1 MGNRYLWSQYDLES
15 EYWYDYN
22 SVSNKIVRV
31 AVNSSSSNPSTSNFT
46 ILAMVDRPK
55 PVGRNQW
62 TYSGEYYVGT
72 NIYDLDPTDYPYC
85 MVLYKKA
92 SSSLIRSL
100 FGTSSMPSGSKTGTL
115 NINFNTIG
123 GSSNNSLVWGGDYIY
138 WSIYTAAQAWLLA
151 GQPYTGSSSS
161 YKGEVIL
168 ICSSE
173 RYQDGESYRLSFEQL
188 YTTLDYYRG
197 DKLGY
202 RTSSSSSAYPSG
214 DYTGGY
220 WYEYAYYNSNR
231 YDNIDPTA
239 ISIPETIN
247 ANDYITV
254 TITPNTAGNAN
265 SGMGTNTYYTYEY
278 KFGSSGS
285 WTQFQ
290 QATTSTTAT
299 LQIPAGTESVQV
311 RARASDTLGFT
322 STTYVTSQTVEVIN
336 NYPPSAPGSI
346 NVTGVQVDQEATITI
361 TEATDT
367 DGYIT
372 NYYWERSI
380 DGGSF
385 TQIQETTNLVLSIK
399 DQISADWGT
408 VTYRVRAKDDYGEYG
423 DYATS
428 TTYEVQEGVL
438 MISTPSYN
446 LGEQISPF
454 YFIFQIN
461 VTGAPADT
469 SVHVDVYL
477 DGRPKESKD
486 TNFATDISIPIDP
499 RLLSATTHTI
509 TITAEKEGYT
519 TAQSSNVFYIS
530 GITAPNGGVVEQLQN
545 PAGQT
550 VLPMT
555 LGQCVI
561 GRDGKDMNTVIEE
574 VEAAQAKVYSG
585 SYIGTGTY
593 GSGSPNTISVQGT
606 PKMAFIAE
614 SGSSSGLMWGGSP
627 TVGNVTFNAV
637 DGNLTWYAS
646 SASAQYNTTGT
657 NYYYMILV

>member
-1 MGNRYLWSQYDLES
+1 MGNRYLWTQYDLES

-22 SVSNKIVRV
+22 AVSNKMVRI
-31 AVNSSSSNPSTSNFT
+31 AVSSSSNPSYSNYQ
-46 ILAMVDRPK
+46 ILAMADRPD
-55 PVGRNQW
+55 PVGRNRW
-62 TYSGEYYVGT
+62 TYTGKYKIGRTYMYT
-72 NIYDLDPTDYPYC
+72 DDYPYC
-85 MVLYKKA
+85 IVLYTKA
-92 SSSLIRSL
+92 SSSLINSL
-100 FGTSSMPSGSKTGTL
+100 LGKTSISTGTFSGIL
-115 NINFNTIG
+115 NIDFNTIG
-123 GSSNNSLVWGGDYIY
+123 GNTNSSLIWGGDYIY
-138 WSIYTAAQAWLLA
+138 WSTYTAAKTWEIDGQA
-151 GQPYTGSSSS
+151 YTGSSSG
-161 YKGEVIL
+161 YEGEVIL
-168 ICSSE
+168 VCSSSANSSA
-173 RYQDGESYRLSFEQL
+173 ESNRLPILYL
-188 YTTLDYYRG
+188 YTTLDYNRG

-202 RTSSSSSAYPSG
+202 RTSNSSSAYPSNN
-214 DYTGGY
+214 YTGGY

-254 TITPNTAGNAN
+254 TITPNSASNAN
-265 SGMGTNTYYTYEY
+265 SYIGTNTYYTYEY

-322 STTYVTSQTVEVIN
+322 STTYVTSSTVEVIN

-380 DGGSF
+380 DGSAF
-385 TQIQETTNLVLSIK
+385 IQIQETTNLVLSIK

-408 VTYRVRAKDDYGEYG
+408 VAYRVRAKDDYGEYG
-423 DYATS
+423 EYIQSATQ
-428 TTYEVQEGVL
+428 EIQEGVL

-454 YFIFQIN
+454 YFNFQIN
-461 VTGAPADT
+461 VTGTPSDT

-477 DGRPKESKD
+477 DGRLKDSQD

-509 TITAEKEGYT
+509 MIIAEKEGYT

-530 GITAPNGGVVEQLQN
+530 GITAPSGGVVEQLQN
-545 PAGQT
+545 PAGQA

-561 GRDGKDMNTVIEE
+561 GRDGKDINTVIEE

-585 SYIGTGTY
+585 SYSGTGTY

-627 TVGNVTFNAV
+627 TVGNVTFNAAS
-637 DGNLTWYAS
+637 GSLTWYAS

>member
-1 MGNRYLWSQYDLES
+1 MGNRYFWSQYDLKM
-15 EYWYDYN
+15 EYRDEHNWNAYSDGYCFSYSDNGTASNFWKIGLTKAPTPVGNNSFTYTGSYYIQRYN
-22 SVSNKIVRV
+22 NVVDPQEYPYLLVYYTNCSTSLANTFFNGSRKTSTGKYSGTLIINSSTLGTSGTSYPCWGQIFCCGWSAPKYWWLQTRD
-31 AVNSSSSNPSTSNFT
+31 NTSSSSTREKAHYVVLSTVNSVNNT
-46 ILAMVDRPK
+46 DDLYS
-55 PVGRNQW
+55 VG
-62 TYSGEYYVGT
+62 YVYT
-72 NIYDLDPTDYPYC
+72 SRDY
-85 MVLYKKA
+85 
-92 SSSLIRSL
+92 
-100 FGTSSMPSGSKTGTL
+100 
-115 NINFNTIG
+115 
-123 GSSNNSLVWGGDYIY
+123 
-138 WSIYTAAQAWLLA
+138 
-151 GQPYTGSSSS
+151 
-161 YKGEVIL
+161 YKGEH
-168 ICSSE
+168 
-173 RYQDGESYRLSFEQL
+173 
-188 YTTLDYYRG
+188 
-197 DKLGY
+197 LGY
-202 RTSSSSSAYPSG
+202 KTSSSSSAYPDD
-214 DYTGGY
+214 DYIGGY
-220 WYEYAYYNSNR
+220 WYSYAYYNSNR

-254 TITPNTAGNAN
+254 TITPNTADNAN
-265 SGMGTNTYYTYEY
+265 SGLGTDTYYTYEY

-322 STTYVTSQTVEVIN
+322 STTYVTSSTVEVIN

-346 NVTGVQVDQEATITI
+346 NVTGIQVDQQATITI

-380 DGGSF
+380 DGSAF

-408 VTYRVRAKDDYGEYG
+408 VAYRVRAKDDYGEYG
-423 DYATS
+423 DYITSATQ
-428 TTYEVQEGVL
+428 EIQEGVL

-454 YFIFQIN
+454 YFTFQIN
-461 VTGAPADT
+461 VTGTPSDT
-469 SVHVDVYL
+469 SVHVDAYL
-477 DGRPKESKD
+477 DGKLKD
-486 TNFATDISIPIDP
+486 SQDTDFATDISIPIDP

-509 TITAEKEGYT
+509 MIIAKKEGYT

-530 GITAPNGGVVEQLQN
+530 GITAPSGGVVEQLQN
-545 PAGQT
+545 PAGQA

-561 GRDGKDMNTVIEE
+561 GRDGKDINTVIEE

-585 SYIGTGTY
+585 SYSGTGTY

-627 TVGNVTFNAV
+627 TVGNVTFNASN
-637 DGNLTWYAS
+637 GGLTWYAS

>member
-1 MGNRYLWSQYDLES
+1 MGNRYLWAQYDLEM
-15 EYWYDYN
+15 EYRVEHNWNAYSDGYCFSYSDSGTASNFWKIGLTKAPTPVGNNSFTYTGTYYIQGYN
-22 SVSNKIVRV
+22 STLDPQEYPYLLVYYRNCDTSLADTFFNGSRKTSSGNKYSGTLIINSSTLGTGSTSYPCWGEIFCCGWSAPSYWWLQTR
-31 AVNSSSSNPSTSNFT
+31 NNTSSSSTRKKAHYVVLSTST
-46 ILAMVDRPK
+46 VISD
-55 PVGRNQW
+55 
-62 TYSGEYYVGT
+62 T
-72 NIYDLDPTDYPYC
+72 
-85 MVLYKKA
+85 
-92 SSSLIRSL
+92 SSLSSV
-100 FGTSSMPSGSKTGTL
+100 GYVYTSR
-115 NINFNTIG
+115 
-123 GSSNNSLVWGGDYIY
+123 DY
-138 WSIYTAAQAWLLA
+138 
-151 GQPYTGSSSS
+151 
-161 YKGEVIL
+161 YKG
-168 ICSSE
+168 
-173 RYQDGESYRLSFEQL
+173 DH
-188 YTTLDYYRG
+188 
-197 DKLGY
+197 LGY
-202 RTSSSSSAYPSG
+202 RTSSSSSAYPDY

-220 WYEYAYYNSNR
+220 WYDYAYYNNKR

-254 TITPNTAGNAN
+254 TITPNTADNAN
-265 SGMGTNTYYTYEY
+265 NQLGTNTYYTYEY

-322 STTYVTSQTVEVIN
+322 SMTYVTSQTVEVIN

-408 VTYRVRAKDDYGEYG
+408 VTYRVKAKDDYGEYG
-423 DYATS
+423 DYVTS
-428 TTYEVQEGVL
+428 TTYEIQEGVL

-454 YFIFQIN
+454 YFTFQIN

-545 PAGQT
+545 PAGQA

-561 GRDGKDMNTVIEE
+561 GRDGKDMNTIIEE

-585 SYIGTGTY
+585 TYTGTGTY
-593 GSGSPNTISVQGT
+593 TAANPNSIIVNGT

-614 SGSSSGLMWGGSP
+614 VGSSTGLIWGGSP
-627 TVGNVTFNAV
+627 SVGDVSVQSANG
-637 DGNLTWYAS
+637 DLSWYSTSAAS
-646 SASAQYNTTGT
+646 QYNEAGVE
-657 NYYYMILV
+657 YYYMILT

>member
-1 MGNRYLWSQYDLES
+1 MGNRYLWTQYDLES

-22 SVSNKIVRV
+22 SVSNKMVRV
-31 AVNSSSSNPSTSNFT
+31 AVSSSSNPSYSNYQ
-46 ILAMVDRPK
+46 ILAMADRPD
-55 PVGRNQW
+55 PVGRNRW
-62 TYSGEYYVGT
+62 TYTGEYKIGRTYMYT
-72 NIYDLDPTDYPYC
+72 DDYPYC
-85 MVLYKKA
+85 IVLYTKA
-92 SSSLIRSL
+92 SSSLIKSL
-100 FGTSSMPSGSKTGTL
+100 LGKTSISTGTFSGTL
-115 NINFNTIG
+115 NIDFNIIG
-123 GSSNNSLVWGGDYIY
+123 GSTNSSLIWGGDYIY
-138 WSIYTAAQAWLLA
+138 WSIYTAAKTWEIDKQA
-151 GQPYTGSSSS
+151 YTGSSSR
-161 YKGEVIL
+161 YEGEVIL
-168 ICSSE
+168 VCSSSANSSA
-173 RYQDGESYRLSFEQL
+173 ESYRQGFKYL
-188 YTTLDYYRG
+188 YTTLEYNRG

-202 RTSSSSSAYPSG
+202 RTSSSSSAYPNR

-265 SGMGTNTYYTYEY
+265 SGLGTNTYYTYEY

-346 NVTGVQVDQEATITI
+346 TVTGVQVDQEATITI

-385 TQIQETTNLVLSIK
+385 TQIQETTNLVLSIR

-446 LGEQISPF
+446 LGEQTSPF
-454 YFIFQIN
+454 YFVFQIN
-461 VTGAPADT
+461 VTGTPADT

-509 TITAEKEGYT
+509 TITAKKEGYT

-561 GRDGKDMNTVIEE
+561 GRNGKDMNTIIEE

-585 SYIGTGTY
+585 TYTGTGTY
-593 GSGSPNTISVQGT
+593 TAANPNSIIVNGT

-614 SGSSSGLMWGGSP
+614 VGSNTGLIWGGSP
-627 TVGNVTFNAV
+627 SVGDVSVQSANGDLSWYSTSAV
-637 DGNLTWYAS
+637 S
-646 SASAQYNTTGT
+646 QYNEAGVE
-657 NYYYMILV
+657 YYYMILT

>member
-1 MGNRYLWSQYDLES
+1 MGNRYLWVQYDLVS
-15 EYWYDYN
+15 EYRWDYDA
-22 SVSNKIVRV
+22 VSNKIVRV
-31 AVNSSSSNPSTSNFT
+31 AVNSSDSTPSTSNFT
-46 ILAMVDRPK
+46 LLAMADMPD
-55 PVGRNQW
+55 PVGRDKW
-62 TYSGEYYVGT
+62 TYTGKYYVGT
-72 NIYDLDPTDYPYC
+72 NMYDLDPTDYPCC
-85 MVLYKKA
+85 MVLYKNA

-115 NINFNTIG
+115 NIDFNTIG
-123 GSSNNSLVWGGDYIY
+123 GDSNSSLVWGGDYIY
-138 WSIYTAAQAWLLA
+138 WSIYAAAEAWKLVGQA
-151 GQPYTGSSSS
+151 YTGSSSS
-161 YKGEVIL
+161 YKGEVVL
-168 ICSSE
+168 VCSSN
-173 RYQDGESYRLSFEQL
+173 RNSGTESNRLSFEYL
-188 YTTLDYYRG
+188 YTVLEYNRG
-197 DKLGY
+197 EKLGY
-202 RTSSSSSAYPSG
+202 RTSSSSSTYPSG

-220 WYEYAYYNSNR
+220 WYENAYFDNNR

-254 TITPNTAGNAN
+254 TITPNTADNAN
-265 SGMGTNTYYTYEY
+265 SGLGTDTYYTYEY

-322 STTYVTSQTVEVIN
+322 STTYVTSSTVEVIN

-380 DGGSF
+380 DGSAF
-385 TQIQETTNLVLSIK
+385 TQIRETTNLVLSIK

-408 VTYRVRAKDDYGEYG
+408 VAYRVRAKDDYGEYG
-423 DYATS
+423 EYITS
-428 TTYEVQEGVL
+428 TTQEIQEGVL

-454 YFIFQIN
+454 YFTFQIN
-461 VTGAPADT
+461 VTGTPSDT
-469 SVHVDVYL
+469 SVHVDAYL
-477 DGRPKESKD
+477 DGVLKDSQD

-509 TITAEKEGYT
+509 MIIAEKEGYT

-530 GITAPNGGVVEQLQN
+530 GITAPSGGVVEQLQN
-545 PAGQT
+545 PAGQA

-561 GRDGKDMNTVIEE
+561 GRDGKDINTVIEE

-585 SYIGTGTY
+585 SYSGTGTY
-593 GSGSPNTISVQGT
+593 GSGNPNTISVQGT

-627 TVGNVTFNAV
+627 TVGNVTFNASS
-637 DGNLTWYAS
+637 GSLTWYAS

>member
-1 MGNRYLWSQYDLES
+1 MGNRYLWTQYDLEM
-15 EYWYDYN
+15 EYRVEHNWNAYSDGYCFSYSDNGTARNFWKIGLTKAPTPVGNNSFTYTGDYEIRNYNATLDPQDCPYMLVYYKNCDTSLANTFFNGSRKTTSGSYNGTLIIN
-22 SVSNKIVRV
+22 SSTLGTSSTSYPCWGEIFCCGWSAPRYWWLQSRDNT
-31 AVNSSSSNPSTSNFT
+31 SSSSTRKYAHYVVLSTSSVISHEGDN
-46 ILAMVDRPK
+46 LYS
-55 PVGRNQW
+55 VG
-62 TYSGEYYVGT
+62 YV
-72 NIYDLDPTDYPYC
+72 Y
-85 MVLYKKA
+85 
-92 SSSLIRSL
+92 
-100 FGTSSMPSGSKTGTL
+100 TS
-115 NINFNTIG
+115 
-123 GSSNNSLVWGGDYIY
+123 
-138 WSIYTAAQAWLLA
+138 
-151 GQPYTGSSSS
+151 
-161 YKGEVIL
+161 
-168 ICSSE
+168 
-173 RYQDGESYRLSFEQL
+173 R
-188 YTTLDYYRG
+188 DYYRG

-202 RTSSSSSAYPSG
+202 RTSSSSSGYPNG

-220 WYEYAYYNSNR
+220 WYEYAYYNNNR

-239 ISIPETIN
+239 ISIPDTIN

-254 TITPNTAGNAN
+254 TITPNPNENAN
-265 SGMGTNTYYTYEY
+265 SGLGTDTYYTYEY

-322 STTYVTSQTVEVIN
+322 STTYVTSSTVEVIN

-380 DGGSF
+380 DGSAF
-385 TQIQETTNLVLSIK
+385 TQIQKTTNLVLSIK

-408 VTYRVRAKDDYGEYG
+408 VAYRVRAKDDYGEYG
-423 DYATS
+423 EYITSATQ
-428 TTYEVQEGVL
+428 EIQEGVL

-454 YFIFQIN
+454 YFTFQIN
-461 VTGAPADT
+461 VTGAPDDT

-477 DGRPKESKD
+477 DGRLKDSQD

-509 TITAEKEGYT
+509 MIIAEKEGYT

-530 GITAPNGGVVEQLQN
+530 GITAPSGGVVEQLQN
-545 PAGQT
+545 PTGQA

-561 GRDGKDMNTVIEE
+561 GRDGKDINTVIEE

-585 SYIGTGTY
+585 SYSGTGTY

-627 TVGNVTFNAV
+627 TVGNVTFNAAS
-637 DGNLTWYAS
+637 GSLTWYAS

>member
-1 MGNRYLWSQYDLES
+1 MGNRYLWTQYDLQS
-15 EYWYDYN
+15 EYWYDDN
-22 SVSNKIVRV
+22 AVSNKIVRI
-31 AVNSSSSNPSTSNFT
+31 AVSSSSNPSYSNYQ
-46 ILAMVDRPK
+46 ILAMADRPD
-55 PVGRNQW
+55 PVGRNRW
-62 TYSGEYYVGT
+62 TYTGEYKIGRTYMYT
-72 NIYDLDPTDYPYC
+72 DDYPYC
-85 MVLYKKA
+85 IVLYTKA
-92 SSSLIRSL
+92 SSSLINSL
-100 FGTSSMPSGSKTGTL
+100 LGKTSISTGTFSGTL
-115 NINFNTIG
+115 NIDFNTIG
-123 GSSNNSLVWGGDYIY
+123 GSTNSSLIWGGDYIY
-138 WSIYTAAQAWLLA
+138 WSIYTAAKTWEIDKQA
-151 GQPYTGSSSS
+151 YTGSSSG

-168 ICSSE
+168 VCSSSANSSA
-173 RYQDGESYRLSFEQL
+173 ESYRQSFLYL
-188 YTTLDYYRG
+188 YTTKDYYRG

-202 RTSSSSSAYPSG
+202 RTSSSSSAYPNN

-265 SGMGTNTYYTYEY
+265 SGLGTNTYYTYEY

-322 STTYVTSQTVEVIN
+322 STTYVTSSTVEVIN

-380 DGGSF
+380 DGSAF

-408 VTYRVRAKDDYGEYG
+408 VAYRVRAKDDYGEYG
-423 DYATS
+423 DYITS
-428 TTYEVQEGVL
+428 TTQEVQEGVL

-461 VTGAPADT
+461 VTGTSSDT

-477 DGRPKESKD
+477 DGRLKDSKD

-509 TITAEKEGYT
+509 MIIAEKEGYT

-530 GITAPNGGVVEQLQN
+530 GITAPSGGVVEQLQN
-545 PAGQT
+545 PAGQA

-561 GRDGKDMNTVIEE
+561 GRDGKDINTVIEE

-585 SYIGTGTY
+585 SYSGTGTY

-627 TVGNVTFNAV
+627 TVGNVTFNAAS
-637 DGNLTWYAS
+637 GSLTWYAS

>member
-1 MGNRYLWSQYDLES
+1 MGNRYFWSQYDLKM
-15 EYWYDYN
+15 EYRYEHNWNAYSDGYCFSYSDNGTASNFWKIGLTKAPTPVGNNSFTYTGSYYIQRYNNAVDPQEYPYLLVYYQNCDTSLANTFFNGSRKTSTGKYSGTLIINSSTLGTSSTSYPCWGQIFCCGWSAPTYWWLQSRDNTSSSSTRKKAHYVVLSTVN
-22 SVSNKIVRV
+22 SVSD
-31 AVNSSSSNPSTSNFT
+31 TSN
-46 ILAMVDRPK
+46 LYS
-55 PVGRNQW
+55 VG
-62 TYSGEYYVGT
+62 YV
-72 NIYDLDPTDYPYC
+72 Y
-85 MVLYKKA
+85 
-92 SSSLIRSL
+92 
-100 FGTSSMPSGSKTGTL
+100 TS
-115 NINFNTIG
+115 
-123 GSSNNSLVWGGDYIY
+123 
-138 WSIYTAAQAWLLA
+138 
-151 GQPYTGSSSS
+151 
-161 YKGEVIL
+161 
-168 ICSSE
+168 
-173 RYQDGESYRLSFEQL
+173 R
-188 YTTLDYYRG
+188 DYYKG

-202 RTSSSSSAYPSG
+202 RTSSSSSAYPDG
-214 DYTGGY
+214 DYIGGY
-220 WYEYAYYNSNR
+220 WYEYAYYKYNR

-254 TITPNTAGNAN
+254 TITPNTADNAN
-265 SGMGTNTYYTYEY
+265 SGLGTDTYYTYEY

-290 QATTSTTAT
+290 QATTSTTAI

-322 STTYVTSQTVEVIN
+322 STTYVTSSTVEVIN

-380 DGGSF
+380 DGSAF

-408 VTYRVRAKDDYGEYG
+408 VAYRVRAKDDYGEYG
-423 DYATS
+423 DYITSATQ
-428 TTYEVQEGVL
+428 EIQEGVL

-454 YFIFQIN
+454 YFTFQIN
-461 VTGAPADT
+461 VTGAPSDT

-477 DGRPKESKD
+477 DGRLKDSQD

-509 TITAEKEGYT
+509 MIIAEKEGYT

-530 GITAPNGGVVEQLQN
+530 GITAPSGGVVEQLQN
-545 PAGQT
+545 PAGQA

-561 GRDGKDMNTVIEE
+561 GRDGKDINTVIEE

-585 SYIGTGTY
+585 SYSGTGTY

-627 TVGNVTFNAV
+627 TVGNVTFNAAS
-637 DGNLTWYAS
+637 GSLTWYAS

>member
-1 MGNRYLWSQYDLES
+1 MGNRYLWTQYDLES
-15 EYWYDYN
+15 EYWYDSN
-22 SVSNKIVRV
+22 AVSNKIVRV
-31 AVNSSSSNPSTSNFT
+31 AVSSSSNPSYSNYQV
-46 ILAMVDRPK
+46 LAMADRPD
-55 PVGRNQW
+55 PVGRNRW
-62 TYSGEYYVGT
+62 TYTGKYKIGRTYMYT
-72 NIYDLDPTDYPYC
+72 DDYPYC
-85 MVLYKKA
+85 IVLYTKA
-92 SSSLIRSL
+92 SSSLIKSL
-100 FGTSSMPSGSKTGTL
+100 LGKTSISTGTFSGTL
-115 NINFNTIG
+115 NIDFNTIG
-123 GSSNNSLVWGGDYIY
+123 GSTNSSLIWGGDYIY
-138 WSIYTAAQAWLLA
+138 WSIYTAAKTWEIDKQA
-151 GQPYTGSSSS
+151 YTGSSSG

-168 ICSSE
+168 VCSSSANSSA
-173 RYQDGESYRLSFEQL
+173 ESYRQSFLYL
-188 YTTLDYYRG
+188 YTTKDYYRG

-202 RTSSSSSAYPSG
+202 RTSSSSSAYPNN

-231 YDNIDPTA
+231 YDNIDPIA

-254 TITPNTAGNAN
+254 TITPNSASNAN
-265 SGMGTNTYYTYEY
+265 SYIGTNTYYTYEY

-299 LQIPAGTESVQV
+299 LQIPAGTESIQV

-322 STTYVTSQTVEVIN
+322 STTYVTSSTVEVIN

-380 DGGSF
+380 DGSAF

-408 VTYRVRAKDDYGEYG
+408 VAYRVRAKDDYGEYG
-423 DYATS
+423 DYITS

-446 LGEQISPF
+446 LGEQINPF

-461 VTGAPADT
+461 VTGTPSNT
-469 SVHVDVYL
+469 SVHVDAYL
-477 DGRPKESKD
+477 DGRLKDSQD

-509 TITAEKEGYT
+509 MIIAEKEGYT

-530 GITAPNGGVVEQLQN
+530 GITAPSGGVVEQLQN
-545 PAGQT
+545 PAGQA

-561 GRDGKDMNTVIEE
+561 GRDGKDINTVIEE

-585 SYIGTGTY
+585 SYSGTGTY

-627 TVGNVTFNAV
+627 TVGNVTFNAAS
-637 DGNLTWYAS
+637 GSLTWYAS

>member
-1 MGNRYLWSQYDLES
+1 MGNRYLWAQYDLEM
-15 EYWYDYN
+15 EYRNEHNWNAYSDGYCFSYSDNGTASNFWKIGLAKAPTPVGNNSFTYTGSYYIQRYN
-22 SVSNKIVRV
+22 NVVDPQEYPYLLVYYTNCSTSLANTFFNGSRKTSTGKYSGTLIINSSTLGTSGTSYPCWGQIFCCGWTAPSYWWLQTRD
-31 AVNSSSSNPSTSNFT
+31 NTSSSSTREKAHYVVLSTVNSVNNT
-46 ILAMVDRPK
+46 DDLYS
-55 PVGRNQW
+55 VG
-62 TYSGEYYVGT
+62 YVYT
-72 NIYDLDPTDYPYC
+72 SRDY
-85 MVLYKKA
+85 
-92 SSSLIRSL
+92 
-100 FGTSSMPSGSKTGTL
+100 
-115 NINFNTIG
+115 
-123 GSSNNSLVWGGDYIY
+123 
-138 WSIYTAAQAWLLA
+138 
-151 GQPYTGSSSS
+151 
-161 YKGEVIL
+161 YKGEH
-168 ICSSE
+168 
-173 RYQDGESYRLSFEQL
+173 
-188 YTTLDYYRG
+188 
-197 DKLGY
+197 LGY
-202 RTSSSSSAYPSG
+202 RTSSSSSAYPDY

-220 WYEYAYYNSNR
+220 WYDYAYYNNKR

-254 TITPNTAGNAN
+254 TITPNSASNAN
-265 SGMGTNTYYTYEY
+265 SYIGTDTYYTYEY

-322 STTYVTSQTVEVIN
+322 STTYVTSSTVEVIN

-380 DGGSF
+380 DGSAF
-385 TQIQETTNLVLSIK
+385 TQIKETTNLVLSIK

-408 VTYRVRAKDDYGEYG
+408 VAYRVRAKDDYGEYG
-423 DYATS
+423 DYITSATQ
-428 TTYEVQEGVL
+428 EIQEGVL

-454 YFIFQIN
+454 YFTFQIN
-461 VTGAPADT
+461 VTGTPSDT
-469 SVHVDVYL
+469 SVHVDAYL
-477 DGRPKESKD
+477 DGRLKD
-486 TNFATDISIPIDP
+486 SQDTDFATDISIPIDP

-509 TITAEKEGYT
+509 MITAEKEGYT

-530 GITAPNGGVVEQLQN
+530 GITAPSGGVVEQLQN
-545 PAGQT
+545 PAGQA

-561 GRDGKDMNTVIEE
+561 GRDGKDINTVIEE

-585 SYIGTGTY
+585 SYSGTGTY

-627 TVGNVTFNAV
+627 TVGNVTFNAAS
-637 DGNLTWYAS
+637 GSLTWYAS

>member
-1 MGNRYLWSQYDLES
+1 MGNRYLWVQYDLES
-15 EYWYDYN
+15 EYRYDYDA
-22 SVSNKIVRV
+22 VSNKIVRV
-31 AVNSSSSNPSTSNFT
+31 AVNSSDSTPSTSNFT
-46 ILAMVDRPK
+46 ILAMVERPD
-55 PVGRNQW
+55 PVGRNKW
-62 TYSGEYYVGT
+62 TYTGKYYVGT
-72 NIYDLDPTDYPYC
+72 NMYDLDPQDYPYC
-85 MVLYKKA
+85 MVLYENA

-115 NINFNTIG
+115 NIDFNTIG
-123 GSSNNSLVWGGDYIY
+123 GDSNSSLVWGGDYIY
-138 WSIYTAAQAWLLA
+138 WSIYTAAEAWKLVGQA
-151 GQPYTGSSSS
+151 YTGSSSS
-161 YKGEVIL
+161 YKGEVVL
-168 ICSSE
+168 ICSSN
-173 RYQDGESYRLSFEQL
+173 RNSGTESNRLAFEYL
-188 YTTLDYYRG
+188 YTVLKYYRG

-202 RTSSSSSAYPSG
+202 RTSSSSSAYPDD
-214 DYTGGY
+214 DYIGGY
-220 WYEYAYYNSNR
+220 WYSYAYYNSNR

-254 TITPNTAGNAN
+254 TVTPNPNENAN
-265 SGMGTNTYYTYEY
+265 SGLGTDTYYTYEY

-299 LQIPAGTESVQV
+299 LQIPAGTQSVQV

-322 STTYVTSQTVEVIN
+322 STTYVTSSTVEVIN

-380 DGGSF
+380 DGSAF

-408 VTYRVRAKDDYGEYG
+408 VAYRVRAKDDYGEYG
-423 DYATS
+423 DYITSATQ
-428 TTYEVQEGVL
+428 EIQEGVL

-454 YFIFQIN
+454 YFTFQIN
-461 VTGAPADT
+461 VTGTPSDT

-477 DGRPKESKD
+477 DGKLKD
-486 TNFATDISIPIDP
+486 SQDTDFATDISIPIDP

-509 TITAEKEGYT
+509 MIIVEKEGYT

-530 GITAPNGGVVEQLQN
+530 GITAPSGGVVEQLQN
-545 PAGQT
+545 PAGQAI
-550 VLPMT
+550 LPMT

-561 GRDGKDMNTVIEE
+561 GRDGKDINTVIEE

-585 SYIGTGTY
+585 SYSGTGTY

-627 TVGNVTFNAV
+627 TVGNVTFNAAS
-637 DGNLTWYAS
+637 GSLTWYAS

>member
-22 SVSNKIVRV
+22 AVSNKIVRV
-31 AVNSSSSNPSTSNFT
+31 AVSSSSNPSYSNYQ
-46 ILAMVDRPK
+46 ILAMADRPD
-55 PVGRNQW
+55 PVGRNRW
-62 TYSGEYYVGT
+62 TYTGKYKIGRTYMYT
-72 NIYDLDPTDYPYC
+72 DDYPYC
-85 MVLYKKA
+85 IVLYTKA
-92 SSSLIRSL
+92 SSSLINSL
-100 FGTSSMPSGSKTGTL
+100 LGKTSISTGTFSGTL
-115 NINFNTIG
+115 NIDFNTIG
-123 GSSNNSLVWGGDYIY
+123 GSTNSSLIWGGDYIY
-138 WSIYTAAQAWLLA
+138 WSIYTAAKTWEIDRQA
-151 GQPYTGSSSS
+151 YTGSSSR
-161 YKGEVIL
+161 YEGEVIL
-168 ICSSE
+168 VCSSLANSSA
-173 RYQDGESYRLSFEQL
+173 ESNRQRFMYL
-188 YTTLDYYRG
+188 YTTLQYNRG
-197 DKLGY
+197 EKLGY
-202 RTSSSSSAYPSG
+202 RTSSSSSTYPSG

-231 YDNIDPTA
+231 YDNIDPIA

-254 TITPNTAGNAN
+254 TITPNSASNAN
-265 SGMGTNTYYTYEY
+265 SYIGTNTYYTYEY

-299 LQIPAGTESVQV
+299 LQISAGTESVQV

-322 STTYVTSQTVEVIN
+322 STTYVTSSTVEVIN

-380 DGGSF
+380 DGSAF

-408 VTYRVRAKDDYGEYG
+408 VAYRVRAKDDYGEYG
-423 DYATS
+423 DYITS
-428 TTYEVQEGVL
+428 TTQEVQEGVL

-454 YFIFQIN
+454 YFTFQIN
-461 VTGAPADT
+461 VTGTPSDT

-477 DGRPKESKD
+477 DGRLKESKD
-486 TNFATDISIPIDP
+486 TNFATDILIPIDP

-509 TITAEKEGYT
+509 MIIAEKEGYT

-530 GITAPNGGVVEQLQN
+530 GITAPSGGVVEQLQN
-545 PAGQT
+545 PAGQA

-561 GRDGKDMNTVIEE
+561 GRDGKDINTVIEE

-585 SYIGTGTY
+585 SYSGTGTY

-627 TVGNVTFNAV
+627 TVGNVTFNAAS
-637 DGNLTWYAS
+637 GSLTWYAS

>member
-15 EYWYDYN
+15 EYRYDYD
-22 SVSNKIVRV
+22 SVSNKIVRI
-31 AVNSSSSNPSTSNFT
+31 AVSSSSNPSYSNYQ
-46 ILAMVDRPK
+46 ILAMADRPD
-55 PVGRNQW
+55 PVGRNRW
-62 TYSGEYYVGT
+62 TYTGKYKIGRTYMYT
-72 NIYDLDPTDYPYC
+72 DDYPYC
-85 MVLYKKA
+85 IVLYTKA
-92 SSSLIRSL
+92 SSSLINSL
-100 FGTSSMPSGSKTGTL
+100 LGKTSISTGTFSGTL
-115 NINFNTIG
+115 NIDFNTIG
-123 GSSNNSLVWGGDYIY
+123 GSTNSSLIWGGDYIY
-138 WSIYTAAQAWLLA
+138 WSIYTAAKTWEIDKQA
-151 GQPYTGSSSS
+151 YTGSSSG

-168 ICSSE
+168 VCSSSANSSA
-173 RYQDGESYRLSFEQL
+173 ESYRQSFLYL
-188 YTTLDYYRG
+188 YTTKDYYRG

-202 RTSSSSSAYPSG
+202 RTSSSSSAYPNN

-254 TITPNTAGNAN
+254 TITPNSASNAN
-265 SGMGTNTYYTYEY
+265 SYIGTNTYYTYEY

-322 STTYVTSQTVEVIN
+322 STTYVTSSTVEVIN

-380 DGGSF
+380 DGSAF

-408 VTYRVRAKDDYGEYG
+408 VSYRVKAKDDYGEYG
-423 DYATS
+423 EYIQSDTQ
-428 TTYEVQEGVL
+428 EVQEGVL

-454 YFIFQIN
+454 YFNFQIN
-461 VTGAPADT
+461 VTGTPSDT

-477 DGRPKESKD
+477 DGRLKDSQD

-509 TITAEKEGYT
+509 MIIAEKEGYT
-519 TAQSSNVFYIS
+519 MAQSSNVFYIS
-530 GITAPNGGVVEQLQN
+530 GITAPSGGVVEQLQN
-545 PAGQT
+545 PAGQA

-561 GRDGKDMNTVIEE
+561 GRDGKDINTVIEE

-585 SYIGTGTY
+585 SYSGTGTY

-627 TVGNVTFNAV
+627 TVGNVTFNAAS
-637 DGNLTWYAS
+637 GSLTWYAS

>member
-1 MGNRYLWSQYDLES
+1 MGNRYLWEQYDLEMAYRNEHNWNAYS
-15 EYWYDYN
+15 DGYCFSYSDSGTASNFWKIGLTKAPTAVGNNSFTYTGTYYIRVYNSALDPQEYPYVLVYYQNCSTSLANTFFNGSRKTSTGKYSGTLIINSSTLGTSNTSYPCWGQIFCCGWSAPSYWWLQTRDNTSSSSSRKKAHYVVLSTSN
-22 SVSNKIVRV
+22 SVSNTD
-31 AVNSSSSNPSTSNFT
+31 SLS
-46 ILAMVDRPK
+46 
-55 PVGRNQW
+55 PVG
-62 TYSGEYYVGT
+62 YV
-72 NIYDLDPTDYPYC
+72 Y
-85 MVLYKKA
+85 
-92 SSSLIRSL
+92 
-100 FGTSSMPSGSKTGTL
+100 TS
-115 NINFNTIG
+115 
-123 GSSNNSLVWGGDYIY
+123 
-138 WSIYTAAQAWLLA
+138 
-151 GQPYTGSSSS
+151 
-161 YKGEVIL
+161 
-168 ICSSE
+168 
-173 RYQDGESYRLSFEQL
+173 R
-188 YTTLDYYRG
+188 DYYRG
-197 DKLGY
+197 DQLGY
-202 RTSSSSSAYPSG
+202 RTSNSSSAYPDS

-220 WYEYAYYNSNR
+220 WYEYAYYNNKR

-254 TITPNTAGNAN
+254 TITPNSAGNAN
-265 SGMGTNTYYTYEY
+265 SRLGTNTYYTYEY

-299 LQIPAGTESVQV
+299 LQVPAGTESVQV
-311 RARASDTLGFT
+311 RTRASDTLGFT

-380 DGGSF
+380 DGGAF

-428 TTYEVQEGVL
+428 TTYEIQEGVL

-454 YFIFQIN
+454 YFIFQVN

-499 RLLSATTHTI
+499 RLLSAMTHTI
-509 TITAEKEGYT
+509 TIIAEKEGYT

-574 VEAAQAKVYSG
+574 VETAQAKVYSG
-585 SYIGTGTY
+585 SYVGTGTY

-637 DGNLTWYAS
+637 DGSLTWYAS

>member
-15 EYWYDYN
+15 VYRYDYN
-22 SVSNKIVRV
+22 AVSNKIVRI
-31 AVNSSSSNPSTSNFT
+31 AVSSSSNPSYSNYQ
-46 ILAMVDRPK
+46 ILAMADRPD
-55 PVGRNQW
+55 PVGRNRW
-62 TYSGEYYVGT
+62 TYTGKYKIGRTYMYT
-72 NIYDLDPTDYPYC
+72 DDYPYC
-85 MVLYKKA
+85 IVLYTKA
-92 SSSLIRSL
+92 SSSLINSL
-100 FGTSSMPSGSKTGTL
+100 LGKTSISTGTFSGTL
-115 NINFNTIG
+115 NIDFNIIG
-123 GSSNNSLVWGGDYIY
+123 GSTNSSLIWGGDYIY
-138 WSIYTAAQAWLLA
+138 WSIMTAAKTWEIDKQA
-151 GQPYTGSSSS
+151 YTGSSSG
-161 YKGEVIL
+161 YEGEVIL
-168 ICSSE
+168 VCSSSANSSA
-173 RYQDGESYRLSFEQL
+173 ESYRQGFEYL
-188 YTTLDYYRG
+188 YTTLEYNKG

-202 RTSSSSSAYPSG
+202 RTSSSSSAYPSN
-214 DYTGGY
+214 DYRGGY
-220 WYEYAYYNSNR
+220 WYEYAYYSGNR

-239 ISIPETIN
+239 ISIPDTIN

-290 QATTSTTAT
+290 RATTSTTAT
-299 LQIPAGTESVQV
+299 LQIPAGTKSVQV

-336 NYPPSAPGSI
+336 NYPPSAPDSI
-346 NVTGVQVDQEATITI
+346 TVTGVQVDQEATITI

-461 VTGAPADT
+461 VTGTPSDT

-561 GRDGKDMNTVIEE
+561 GRDGKDMNTIIEE

-585 SYIGTGTY
+585 SYVGTGTY

>member
-1 MGNRYLWSQYDLES
+1 MGNRYLWTQYDLES

-22 SVSNKIVRV
+22 AVSNKIVRI
-31 AVNSSSSNPSTSNFT
+31 AVSSSSNPSYSNYQ
-46 ILAMVDRPK
+46 ILAMADRPD
-55 PVGRNQW
+55 PVGRNRW
-62 TYSGEYYVGT
+62 TYTGKYKIGRSYMYT
-72 NIYDLDPTDYPYC
+72 DDYPYC
-85 MVLYKKA
+85 IVLYTKA
-92 SSSLIRSL
+92 SSSLINSL
-100 FGTSSMPSGSKTGTL
+100 LGKTSISTGTFSGTL
-115 NINFNTIG
+115 NIDFNTIG
-123 GSSNNSLVWGGDYIY
+123 GSTNSSLIWGGDYIY
-138 WSIYTAAQAWLLA
+138 WSIYTAAKTWEIDKQA
-151 GQPYTGSSSS
+151 YTGSSSG

-168 ICSSE
+168 VCSSSANSSA
-173 RYQDGESYRLSFEQL
+173 ESYRQSFLYL
-188 YTTLDYYRG
+188 YTTLDYNRG

-202 RTSSSSSAYPSG
+202 RTSSSSSAYPNN

-231 YDNIDPTA
+231 YDNIDPIA

-254 TITPNTAGNAN
+254 TITPNSASNAN
-265 SGMGTNTYYTYEY
+265 SYIGTNTYYTYEY

-322 STTYVTSQTVEVIN
+322 STIYVTSSTVEVIN

-346 NVTGVQVDQEATITI
+346 NVTGVQVDQEATIII

-380 DGGSF
+380 DGSAF

-408 VTYRVRAKDDYGEYG
+408 VAYRVRAKDDYGEYG
-423 DYATS
+423 DYITSATQ
-428 TTYEVQEGVL
+428 EIQEGVL

-454 YFIFQIN
+454 YFTFQIN
-461 VTGAPADT
+461 VTGTPSDT
-469 SVHVDVYL
+469 SVHVDAYL
-477 DGRPKESKD
+477 DGKLKDSQD

-509 TITAEKEGYT
+509 MIIAEKEGYT

-530 GITAPNGGVVEQLQN
+530 GITAPSGGVVEQLQN
-545 PAGQT
+545 PAGQA

-561 GRDGKDMNTVIEE
+561 GRDGKDINTVIEE

-585 SYIGTGTY
+585 SYSGTGTY

-627 TVGNVTFNAV
+627 TVGNVTFNAAS
-637 DGNLTWYAS
+637 GSLTWYAS

>member
-1 MGNRYLWSQYDLES
+1 MGNRYLWVQYDLES
-15 EYWYDYN
+15 EYWYDHN
-22 SVSNKIVRV
+22 AVSNKIVRV
-31 AVNSSSSNPSTSNFT
+31 AVNSSDSTPSTSNFT
-46 ILAMVDRPK
+46 ILAMADRPD
-55 PVGRNQW
+55 PVGRNKW
-62 TYSGEYYVGT
+62 TYTGKYYVGT
-72 NIYDLDPTDYPYC
+72 NMYDLDPQDYPYC
-85 MVLYKKA
+85 MVLYENA

-115 NINFNTIG
+115 NIDFNTIG
-123 GSSNNSLVWGGDYIY
+123 GDSNSSLVWGGDYIY
-138 WSIYTAAQAWLLA
+138 WSIYTAAEAWKLVGQA
-151 GQPYTGSSSS
+151 YTGSSSN
-161 YKGEVIL
+161 YKGEVVL
-168 ICSSE
+168 ICSSN
-173 RYQDGESYRLSFEQL
+173 RNSGTESNRLAFEYL
-188 YTTLDYYRG
+188 YTVLEYNRG
-197 DKLGY
+197 EKLGY
-202 RTSSSSSAYPSG
+202 RTSSSSSTYPDD
-214 DYTGGY
+214 DYIGGY
-220 WYEYAYYNSNR
+220 WYSYAYYNSSR

-254 TITPNTAGNAN
+254 TITPNIADNAN
-265 SGMGTNTYYTYEY
+265 SGLGTDTYYTYEY
-278 KFGSSGS
+278 KFGSSGL

-322 STTYVTSQTVEVIN
+322 SNTYVTSSTVEVVN

-346 NVTGVQVDQEATITI
+346 NVTGVQVDQQATITI

-380 DGGSF
+380 DGSAF

-408 VTYRVRAKDDYGEYG
+408 VAYRVRAKDNYGEYG
-423 DYATS
+423 EYITS
-428 TTYEVQEGVL
+428 TTYEIQEGVL

-454 YFIFQIN
+454 YFTFQIN

-469 SVHVDVYL
+469 SVHVDAYL
-477 DGRPKESKD
+477 DGKLKDSQD

-509 TITAEKEGYT
+509 MIIAEKEGYT

-530 GITAPNGGVVEQLQN
+530 GITAPSGGVVEQLQN
-545 PAGQT
+545 PAGQA

-561 GRDGKDMNTVIEE
+561 GRDGKDINTVIEE

-585 SYIGTGTY
+585 SYSGTGTY

-627 TVGNVTFNAV
+627 TVGNVTFNAAS
-637 DGNLTWYAS
+637 GSLTWYAS
-646 SASAQYNTTGT
+646 SASAQYNMTGT

>member
-1 MGNRYLWSQYDLES
+1 MGNRYLWTQYDLES
-15 EYWYDYN
+15 EYRYDYD
-22 SVSNKIVRV
+22 SVSNKIVRI
-31 AVNSSSSNPSTSNFT
+31 AVSSSSNPSYSNYQ
-46 ILAMVDRPK
+46 ILAMADRPD
-55 PVGRNQW
+55 PVGRNRW
-62 TYSGEYYVGT
+62 TYTGKYKIGRTYMYT
-72 NIYDLDPTDYPYC
+72 DDYPYC
-85 MVLYKKA
+85 IVLYTKA
-92 SSSLIRSL
+92 SSSLINSL
-100 FGTSSMPSGSKTGTL
+100 LGKTSISTGTFSGTL
-115 NINFNTIG
+115 NIDFNTIG
-123 GSSNNSLVWGGDYIY
+123 GSTNSSLIWGGDYIY
-138 WSIYTAAQAWLLA
+138 WSIYTAAKTWEIDSQA
-151 GQPYTGSSSS
+151 YTGSSSR
-161 YKGEVIL
+161 YEGEVIL
-168 ICSSE
+168 VCSSSANSSA
-173 RYQDGESYRLSFEQL
+173 ESNRQGFMYL
-188 YTTLDYYRG
+188 YTTLEYNRG
-197 DKLGY
+197 DRLGY
-202 RTSSSSSAYPSG
+202 RTSSSSSAYPSN

-220 WYEYAYYNSNR
+220 WYEYVYYNSNR
-231 YDNIDPTA
+231 YDNIDPIA

-254 TITPNTAGNAN
+254 TITPNSASNAN
-265 SGMGTNTYYTYEY
+265 SYIGTNTYYTYEY

-299 LQIPAGTESVQV
+299 LQIPVGTESVQV

-322 STTYVTSQTVEVIN
+322 STTYVTSSTVEVIN

-380 DGGSF
+380 DGSAF

-408 VTYRVRAKDDYGEYG
+408 VAYRVRAKDDYGEYG
-423 DYATS
+423 EYIQSATQ
-428 TTYEVQEGVL
+428 EIQEGVL

-461 VTGAPADT
+461 VTGTPSDT
-469 SVHVDVYL
+469 SVHVDAYL
-477 DGRPKESKD
+477 DEKLKDSQD

-509 TITAEKEGYT
+509 MIIAEKEGYT

-530 GITAPNGGVVEQLQN
+530 GITAPSGGVVEQLQN
-545 PAGQT
+545 PAGQA

-561 GRDGKDMNTVIEE
+561 GRDGKDINTVIDE

-585 SYIGTGTY
+585 SYSGTGTY

-627 TVGNVTFNAV
+627 TVGNVTFNAAS
-637 DGNLTWYAS
+637 GSLTWYAS